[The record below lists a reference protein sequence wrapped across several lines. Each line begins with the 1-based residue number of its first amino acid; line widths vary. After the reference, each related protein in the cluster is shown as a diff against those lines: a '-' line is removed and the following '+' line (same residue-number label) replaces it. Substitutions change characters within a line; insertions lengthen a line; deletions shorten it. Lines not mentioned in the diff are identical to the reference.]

1 MTRSYLVARTMTRG
15 RLGPTAVEV
24 LAIPPNPDALAELI
38 RVRIAGGA
46 MVRIWDPVAHAP
58 VRVWG
63 VEYRTRADGPR
74 IRLST
79 PPRGTGRGLEP
90 HEASRTLAASEVAD
104 WGS

>member
-24 LAIPPNPDALAELI
+24 LTIPPNPDALSELI
-38 RVRIAGGA
+38 RTRIAGGA
-46 MVRIWDPVAHAP
+46 LVRIWDPAARTP
-58 VRVWG
+58 ARVWG
-63 VEYRTRADGPR
+63 VESRADGPW

-79 PPRGTGRGLEP
+79 PPRGPGRGLAP
-90 HEASRTLAASEVAD
+90 HEASRVLSASEVAA

>member
-24 LAIPPNPDALAELI
+24 LAIPPNPDALSELI
-38 RVRIAGGA
+38 RTRIAGGA
-46 MVRIWDPVAHAP
+46 LVRIWDPDAWTP

-63 VEYRTRADGPR
+63 VESRADGPR

-79 PPRGTGRGLEP
+79 PPRGTGRGLAP
-90 HEASRTLAASEVAD
+90 HEASRALAASEVAA

>member
-63 VEYRTRADGPR
+63 VESRADGPR

-79 PPRGTGRGLEP
+79 PPRGTGRGLAP